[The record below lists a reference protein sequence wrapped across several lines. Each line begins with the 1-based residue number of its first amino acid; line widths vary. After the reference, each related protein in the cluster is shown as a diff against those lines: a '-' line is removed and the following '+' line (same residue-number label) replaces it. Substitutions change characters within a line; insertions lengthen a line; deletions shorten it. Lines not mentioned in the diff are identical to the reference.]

1 MYFVIIFM
9 YYLPLVGFLFRMV
22 APNSKRPMMII
33 LHQAGYQTKDI
44 VKLLKIS
51 RTTVQKTVKR
61 SKEIGSVADRSGR
74 SRKRSARMEQNK
86 KKLRDM
92 IRRNSRRSIRKMVK
106 KLKINEKSIGIII
119 RKDLGLNSYR
129 IQKKSTNSQTK
140 LYQTDLKDTDSFPKG
155 FLRHATKRSFFR
167 MRKYS
172 QLNFSWIVKMITSCP
187 QTSLLPIPM
196 TNWSEDVLIL
206 SQSLFG
212 RLPPIMESPPSCS
225 SPRTPR
231 STPKPIKSYLK

>member
-106 KLKINEKSIGIII
+106 KLKINEKSVRTII
-119 RKDLGLNSYR
+119 RKDLRLNSYR
-129 IQKKSTNSQTK
+129 IQK
-140 LYQTDLKDTDSFPKG
+140 
-155 FLRHATKRSFFR
+155 
-167 MRKYS
+167 
-172 QLNFSWIVKMITSCP
+172 
-187 QTSLLPIPM
+187 
-196 TNWSEDVLIL
+196 
-206 SQSLFG
+206 
-212 RLPPIMESPPSCS
+212 
-225 SPRTPR
+225 SPRTHGQNDVKQ
-231 STPKPIKSYLK
+231 T

>member
-1 MYFVIIFM
+1 MVNNFRSKTHLGFIIVQGADKLWRHLLKRRFFAKCAEFTCYFYFFVITMYFVIIFM

-172 QLNFSWIVKMITSCP
+172 QLNFS
-187 QTSLLPIPM
+187 
-196 TNWSEDVLIL
+196 
-206 SQSLFG
+206 
-212 RLPPIMESPPSCS
+212 
-225 SPRTPR
+225 
-231 STPKPIKSYLK
+231 